1 MNSSKALKAS
11 LFWLSLL
18 LAMLASNFFYQT
30 TYPLIFVGAALAL
43 GLSGLTIW
51 SGSRISGS
59 VVPVKLMVVAGVAAF
74 MYAQALDV
82 AYSLAFAPMGNRF
95 DMPIEVLVFGL
106 LFWVFA
112 VIARTFVFRP
122 QQQK

>member
-1 MNSSKALKAS
+1 LNLSKALKGS

-30 TYPLIFVGAALAL
+30 TYPLIFAGTALAL

>member
-1 MNSSKALKAS
+1 M
-11 LFWLSLL
+11 
-18 LAMLASNFFYQT
+18 
-30 TYPLIFVGAALAL
+30 AL
-43 GLSGLTIW
+43 GLAGLTVW

-59 VVPVKLMVVAGVAAF
+59 VVPVKLMVVAGVSAF

-106 LFWVFA
+106 VFWVFA

>member
-1 MNSSKALKAS
+1 MNSRNALKGS

-18 LAMLASNFFYQT
+18 LSQLVINFFYQT
-30 TYPLIFVGAALAL
+30 TYPLIFTGAALAL
-43 GLSGLTIW
+43 GLAGLTIW
-51 SGSRISGS
+51 SASRIFGS
-59 VVPVKLMVVAGVAAF
+59 VVPVKLMVVAGVSAF

-95 DMPIEVLVFGL
+95 DMPIEVLVFGV

-112 VIARTFVFRP
+112 VVARTFIFRP
-122 QQQK
+122 QQEQ

>member
-1 MNSSKALKAS
+1 
-11 LFWLSLL
+11 L
-18 LAMLASNFFYQT
+18 LAMLVSNFFYQT
-30 TYPLIFVGAALAL
+30 TYPLIFAGTALAL

>member
-1 MNSSKALKAS
+1 LNSRNALKGS

-18 LAMLASNFFYQT
+18 LSQLAINFFYQT
-30 TYPLIFVGAALAL
+30 TYPLIFTGAALAL
-43 GLSGLTIW
+43 GLAGLTIW
-51 SGSRISGS
+51 SASRISGS
-59 VVPVKLMVVAGVAAF
+59 VVPVKLMVVAGVSAF

-95 DMPIEVLVFGL
+95 DMPIEVLVFGV

-112 VIARTFVFRP
+112 VVARTFIFRP
-122 QQQK
+122 QQEQ